1 MRIRIETPIIKGMIG
16 FVLLL
21 TMFIFFSG
29 RVHAEGSA
37 DLVENGGY
45 RPYTEWT
52 NKTTS
57 GLLRHQIIKA
67 FVKEGE
73 TVYFGSSVTKSELAG
88 GDIAIKDPNGNTTTY
103 TNTQSKGY
111 IETPAQEST
120 GPAALAE
127 EGGYPAH
134 SFTATTTGV
143 YVFEFHST
151 KNEVANPTKAQYNAA
166 WTENGMSVAAWDITV
181 TNNNNPIS
189 GRVYTDY
196 LCLNMGA
203 NNIPLKSQVYVVTY
217 DGYIYQTDFNGMEP
231 YGFLFFG
238 NNRGLFN
245 TKTQQTAY
253 ASAFAEDISKAEMGE
268 LEGNMGYYSPAKE
281 NDASNRTFKVFFNDP
296 SKDLPTTVL
305 PTLESTATV
314 QKGSLRFMYGDQEG
328 VGRVGKGGDFLFTM
342 NREGESS
349 NAGSYQIEINFG
361 DNNTVVLSGDAQI
374 GENRVHW
381 DGKDANGD
389 PPNKETNYTATLIT
403 KGGEYHFLMFD
414 VENNPNGIKNK
425 LTNGNNAGK
434 EWDVYYN
441 NVPLASSQNKK
452 LGDGESQWRFTAANS
467 EEGAS
472 AYKDARGNNAA
483 IDYWTFSES
492 SRETADFILEDS
504 LDQNG
509 YITGFVF
516 EDENSDGIYNP
527 SDNDGYIAGASISIT
542 SERGEVVDT
551 QVTGND
557 GTYTSKLLP
566 YGTYT
571 VTVTPPEGKPYRIT
585 TGNAGQSGV
594 LGDGT
599 LTNSDSV
606 RMDDVGY
613 DLPRGAFSF
622 TKVDG
627 DTQLPLA
634 GAIFTL
640 SYTDSDGTEK
650 EIDTQVSDDSGQ
662 VTFADIKWRADG
674 YTLLEKYAPVGYK
687 PSTDKWNVTIDHD
700 GTVTLSTMDGNRVT
714 TIANQSEILAKKTA
728 DLLNW
733 DDRTYTLNL
742 YASCPA
748 NRDSENKD
756 TLAAQKIVDTI
767 DHRFVVVDAQG
778 NPLADG
784 ATVADG
790 TLHITDDSTYVEW
803 TNQELPQAND
813 PTLGGWTRSIK
824 IKAKADFIG
833 GNAITT
839 NTVEAYV
846 QTAIGT
852 VKFPVP
858 SVNVKAE
865 PRFDNLEETR
875 FWGDPDTFSNEALID
890 ILLKNQYKDY
900 DGELSADRLTAYWSA
915 DIEGVSSSDP
925 TAIITEINQAT
936 QLKADEN
943 TIVQYLRMTYSA
955 GNPTQASTE
964 ATHEKVAGDANAG
977 YCVNA
982 KNSGRTIIGNTTKQD
997 DTVLKDKPYGLYTLH
1012 IVTGQIQIN
1021 KTIDTQYSNISKI
1034 NANQTFVYKIERYEK
1049 ASDHTP
1055 TDTFY
1060 ETISF
1065 DANNGSVKADSRLI
1079 SGLKKGYYKVT
1090 EEIDWAAKY
1099 GLESHTTK
1107 MGDKETAFDGRAFG
1121 SSILSKE
1128 KNEIGRGFAIG
1139 EVIQGDAN
1147 TGLKTFSGLEDAKYK
1162 NPGDTPKKCM
1172 DSEKYNTVAY
1182 GTRTQVSFVN
1192 KNKNWNWISDTAS
1205 AINVFNK

>member
-1 MRIRIETPIIKGMIG
+1 
-16 FVLLL
+16 
-21 TMFIFFSG
+21 
-29 RVHAEGSA
+29 
-37 DLVENGGY
+37 
-45 RPYTEWT
+45 
-52 NKTTS
+52 
-57 GLLRHQIIKA
+57 
-67 FVKEGE
+67 
-73 TVYFGSSVTKSELAG
+73 
-88 GDIAIKDPNGNTTTY
+88 PNGSTTTY
-103 TNTQSKGY
+103 TNTKSKGY

-120 GPAALAE
+120 GPAALAG

-143 YVFEFHST
+143 YVFEFHSIDG
-151 KNEVANPTKAQYNAA
+151 NEGNPEKKAVEKA
-166 WTENGMSVAAWDITV
+166 WKQNDMSVAAWDITV
-181 TNNNNPIS
+181 TNNDNPIS

-196 LCLNMGA
+196 LCLNMGE

-253 ASAFAEDISKAEMGE
+253 ASAFAKDISKAEMGE

-305 PTLESTATV
+305 PTLESTAIV

-342 NREGESS
+342 NSEGERS

-389 PPNKETNYTATLIT
+389 RPNRDANYTATLIT

-425 LTNGNNAGK
+425 LTNGDNEAK
-434 EWDVYYN
+434 KWDVYYN

-467 EEGAS
+467 EAGAS
-472 AYKDARGNNAA
+472 AYGEARGNNAA

-492 SRETADFILEDS
+492 SRETANFKLKDS

-516 EDENSDGIYNP
+516 GDENSDGMYNP

-542 SERGEVVDT
+542 NERGEVVDT

-571 VTVTPPEGKPYRIT
+571 VTVTPPDGRPYRIT
-585 TGNAGQSGV
+585 TDNAGQSGI
-594 LGDGT
+594 LGDDT
-599 LTNSDSV
+599 LANSDSV

-613 DLPRGAFSF
+613 DLPRGEISF

-627 DTQLPLA
+627 DTQLALS
-634 GAIFTL
+634 GATFTL

-650 EIDTQVSDDSGQ
+650 EIDTQVSDDRGH
-662 VTFADIKWRADG
+662 VTFSGIKWRADG

-687 PSTDKWNVTIDHD
+687 PSTDKWNVTVDHD
-700 GTVTLSTMDGNRVT
+700 GTATLSAMDGNTVT
-714 TIANQSEILAKKTA
+714 TIVNQSEILAKKTA
-728 DLLNW
+728 DLLDW
-733 DDRTYTLNL
+733 DNRTYTLKL

-748 NRDSENKD
+748 NTNSENTD
-756 TLAAQKIVDTI
+756 TLEAPKIVDTI
-767 DHRFVVVDAQG
+767 DHRFVVVDTEG
-778 NPLADG
+778 NALANG
-784 ATVADG
+784 ATVAG
-790 TLHITDDSTYVEW
+790 GGILHITDSVTYIEW
-803 TNQELPQAND
+803 ENQELPQAND
-813 PTLGGWTRSIK
+813 PTQGGWTQSI
-824 IKAKADFIG
+824 IVKAKADFIG

-839 NTVEAYV
+839 NTADSYV
-846 QTAIGT
+846 TTAVGT
-852 VKFPVP
+852 AKFPIP

-865 PRFDNLEETR
+865 PLFDNLEETR
-875 FWGDPDTFSNEALID
+875 FWGDRETFSNEALID
-890 ILLKNQYKDY
+890 TLFKNRYKDY

-915 DIEGVSSSDP
+915 DVEGVSSSDP
-925 TAIITEINQAT
+925 AAIIAEINGST

-943 TIVQYLRMTYSA
+943 TILQYLRITYNA
-955 GNPTQASTE
+955 GKPTPASTA
-964 ATHEKVAGDANAG
+964 ATHEKVAGDANSN
-977 YCVNA
+977 YSVNA
-982 KNSGRTIIGNTTKQD
+982 KNSGTTIIGNSTKQD
-997 DTVLKDKPYGLYTLH
+997 NTVLKDKPYGLYTLH

-1021 KTIDTQYSNISKI
+1021 KTIDHQYSNISKI

-1065 DANNGSVKADSRLI
+1065 NANNGSLKADSRLI

-1090 EEIDWAAKY
+1090 EEIDWSAKY

-1107 MGDKETAFDGRAFG
+1107 IGDKETAFDGRAF
-1121 SSILSKE
+1121 SSAILSKGQ
-1128 KNEIGRGFAIG
+1128 NEIGSGFAIG
-1139 EVIQGDAN
+1139 EVIKADTN
-1147 TGLKTFSGLEDAKYK
+1147 TGLRTFSGLEDAKYR
-1162 NPGDTPKKCM
+1162 NAADIPKKCI
-1172 DSEKYNTVAY
+1172 DSEKYNVVAN

-1192 KNKNWNWISDTAS
+1192 KNKNWNWISDTAA